1 MLSQS
6 TRTKCRSLIMLG
18 CSVTLPLIAMF
29 GSSPPDVADRSLAFA
44 PTVRCAE
51 ASPPA
56 APHVAAPAPPDREVI
71 AASYQSAEDQG
82 SLVLADDRLATLQR
96 RLEQLGATYYR
107 LESWGNE
114 GPRFRFEC
122 RVAFERASPCARH
135 FEATDRDPMQAIAA
149 VLRQVETWVAAQ
161 RAAKGS

>member
-1 MLSQS
+1 
-6 TRTKCRSLIMLG
+6 MLG
-18 CSVTLPLIAMF
+18 CSVTLPLIALF
-29 GSSPPDVADRSLAFA
+29 GSAPPEVADRPLTLPPAARS
-44 PTVRCAE
+44 AE
-51 ASPPA
+51 AAPPA
-56 APHVAAPAPPDREVI
+56 APFAAVARPPDGAVV
-71 AASYQSAEDQG
+71 AASYQSPEDRE

-122 RVAFERASPCARH
+122 RVAFERASPCTRH
-135 FEATDRDPMQAIAA
+135 FEATDRDPMRAVAA

-161 RAAKGS
+161 RAGKGT